1 MGGITN
7 TRPFGNFL
15 VLKKILAHQDRLLK
29 KSSKISVLVYFK
41 SVISHPP
48 YSSGPWRVSGVFSRI
63 RDDFRPNCEIRNCDA
78 APVHISF
85 LFSSHCYANDL
96 I

>member
-41 SVISHPP
+41 SVISHPLTALVP
-48 YSSGPWRVSGVFSRI
+48 GESQEYFLGSGMISGKNVK
-63 RDDFRPNCEIRNCDA
+63 
-78 APVHISF
+78 
-85 LFSSHCYANDL
+85 
-96 I
+96 

>member
-15 VLKKILAHQDRLLK
+15 VLKKILAYQDRLLK
-29 KSSKISVLVYFK
+29 NSSKISVLVYFK

-78 APVHISF
+78 SPVHISF